1 MFFLVMLITFLP
13 RCLTFRQL
21 ENILILLENLQRL
34 LLVGLRVLGLRAWSL
49 CPLERRAVCRDKVF
63 PQIPFVL
70 HHLQVKGQGD
80 SRRMEKFTFS
90 HMVQAT
96 PWDWMWTLTMCC
108 FKLKLFEKVFQQYS
122 QTLGCIHRHL
132 FLGWVAWEPKLLG
145 PPPPSPGFPPS
156 PSWFGYEPWIFSSC
170 WAGMGSRIRTRDWI
184 AIIWVFY
191 LSDLDPFAPYRA
203 SSVLLKCHR
212 C

>member
-70 HHLQVKGQGD
+70 HHLQVK
-80 SRRMEKFTFS
+80 
-90 HMVQAT
+90 V
-96 PWDWMWTLTMCC
+96 
-108 FKLKLFEKVFQQYS
+108 KVI
-122 QTLGCIHRHL
+122 LG
-132 FLGWVAWEPKLLG
+132 GWK
-145 PPPPSPGFPPS
+145 SS
-156 PSWFGYEPWIFSSC
+156 PSHTWCRQRPEIGCGHWRCVVSSWSCLRKSSSSTRKPSAAYIATCSLGGLPEDSSC
-170 WAGMGSRIRTRDWI
+170 LVHRLPRQGFHRRPRGLDTNLGSSPVVGLEWDRESEPETG
-184 AIIWVFY
+184 IIWVFY
-191 LSDLDPFAPYRA
+191 LSDQNPFAPYRA